1 MSKADPNQPAHPL
14 SQTGGCFVIE
24 AGELL
29 PAPDPIPDA
38 QPTEIAPAQSTPKK
52 AVKPAVKEA

>member
-1 MSKADPNQPAHPL
+1 MSKAGPNQPAHPL
-14 SQTGGCFVIE
+14 PQTGGCFVIE

-29 PAPDPIPDA
+29 PAPDA